1 MVLYLLKV
9 FRKVFLY
16 TANVKLISDCAC
28 CDIIANVKNSLSHHL
43 HINLI
48 VVIFSVSA
56 VKMVF
61 LLALL
66 ILVFNSLIGEFF

>member
-1 MVLYLLKV
+1 MVLYLSKV
-9 FRKVFLY
+9 FRKVSLY
-16 TANVKLISDCAC
+16 TANVKLSDCAC